1 MDLILASASPRRL
14 QLLRTLGIEPV
25 VHPTQ
30 TDESPV
36 PGMPLDTLVR
46 TLARRKAMAAAA
58 EWPDRVILAAD
69 TLVSLQ
75 GELLGKPADPGDAMR
90 MLAMLSGR
98 THTVTTGV
106 CLVRTGPGG
115 EVVAETVFHERTQ
128 VTFRTLLEQEVQA
141 YVAGGSPM
149 DKAGSYGIQDD
160 RGMLFVSR
168 IEGDY
173 PNVVGLPV
181 SRVWTELS
189 GFAPELLARAEAR
202 SAAGPSPMPTPKQN
216 IRASDAFDELVR
228 LVEVLRRECPWDREQ
243 TPDSVKGHLIE
254 EAYEV
259 LEAIESGDAG
269 ALREE
274 LGDLLLHVLFQTR
287 MAQEAER
294 FTLGQVIRT
303 LSEKLIRRHPHV
315 FGDLQVESSRDVA
328 GNWEAIKLRE
338 GKGSLLGGVPDA
350 LPALLQARRIQ
361 DKASNVGFDW
371 GSWEQAWP
379 KLEEELQEWR
389 ATLERG
395 EPAERVLEEL
405 GDLVFSLVNVARL
418 LDLDTE
424 EALRGTNR
432 KFRSRFAHIERRLA
446 QSGRTP
452 DESTLQEMD
461 AYWEEAKAAE
471 RSQERG
477 QEPRL
482 PDSG

>member
-14 QLLRTLGIEPV
+14 TLLRSLGIEPI

-30 TDESPV
+30 ADESPV
-36 PGMPLDTLVR
+36 PGMPLDELVR
-46 TLARRKAMAAAA
+46 TLARRKALAAAA

-69 TLVSLQ
+69 TLVSLE
-75 GELLGKPADPGDAMR
+75 GEVLGKPTDAEDAVG
-90 MLAMLSGR
+90 MLSRLSGR
-98 THTVTTGV
+98 THSVYTGV
-106 CLVRTGPGG
+106 CLVRTGPEGQA
-115 EVVAETVFHERTQ
+115 VAESSFHEHTQ
-128 VTFRTLLEQEVQA
+128 VTFRPLEPREVRD

-181 SRVWTELS
+181 ARVWTELS
-189 GFAPELLARAEAR
+189 RFAPDLAERT
-202 SAAGPSPMPTPKQN
+202 AGSPEPPKTPKQN
-216 IRASDAFDELVR
+216 IRPSDSFADLVR

-243 TPDSVKGHLIE
+243 TPESVKGHLIE

-259 LEAIESGDAG
+259 VQAIESGDPD

-287 MAQEAER
+287 MAQDEGR
-294 FTLGQVIRT
+294 FSLEQVIRT

-315 FGDLQVESSRDVA
+315 FGSTVVGSSREVS

-338 GKGSLLGGVPDA
+338 GKSSLLEGVPDS
-350 LPALLQARRIQ
+350 LPALLQARRMQ
-361 DKASNVGFDW
+361 EKASNVGFDW

-379 KLEEELQEWR
+379 KLEEEIREWR
-389 ATLERG
+389 QTLEGG
-395 EPAERVLEEL
+395 EGEGRSLEEL
-405 GDLVFSLVNVARL
+405 GDLAFSLVNVARL

-424 EALRGTNR
+424 DALRMTNR
-432 KFRSRFAHIERRLA
+432 KFRSRFSHIEQRLA
-446 QSGRTP
+446 ESGRTP
-452 DESTLQEMD
+452 SESTLKEMD
-461 AYWEEAKAAE
+461 GLWEEAKAAE
-471 RSQERG
+471 RRERDKG
-477 QEPRL
+477 
-482 PDSG
+482 